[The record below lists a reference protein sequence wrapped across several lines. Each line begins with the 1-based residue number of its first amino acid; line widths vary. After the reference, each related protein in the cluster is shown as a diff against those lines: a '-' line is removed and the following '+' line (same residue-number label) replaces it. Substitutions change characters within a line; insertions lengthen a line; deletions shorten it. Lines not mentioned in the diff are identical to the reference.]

1 MPAAT
6 SPSLPR
12 AARAATAV
20 VAALLLGGC
29 ETIAITALGVGA
41 SAGVSHTA
49 NAITSRTFTASNA
62 QVRAASLTAL
72 GRMGIAVESI
82 DSTKEGELIKARSV
96 DRRIEV
102 EIEPMSRTT
111 TYVQARAK
119 RNFFVYDAATAKEI
133 IQQTELA
140 LAPPPS
146 AAPTPAVAPARR
158 GKVAAAMVV
167 RTAGP

>member
-29 ETIAITALGVGA
+29 ETIAI
-41 SAGVSHTA
+41 
-49 NAITSRTFTASNA
+49 
-62 QVRAASLTAL
+62 TAL

-140 LAPPPS
+140 LAPPPP
-146 AAPTPAVAPARR
+146 AAPTPAVVPARR

>member
-1 MPAAT
+1 MPAA
-6 SPSLPR
+6 PAPHLPR
-12 AARAATAV
+12 TVRAAAAV
-20 VAALLLGGC
+20 VTACLLAGC

-49 NAITSRTFTASNA
+49 NAITARTFTASNA
-62 QVRAASLTAL
+62 QVRSASLTAL
-72 GRMGIAVESI
+72 GRMGIVVESI
-82 DSTKEGELIKARSV
+82 DSTKDGELIKARSV

-133 IQQTELA
+133 ILQTELA
-140 LAPPPS
+140 LAPPPV
-146 AAPTPAVAPARR
+146 APTPAVAPARR